1 MFQDLSATEI
11 LTIAVVA
18 LIVIGPRHLPGIARR
33 IGRYL
38 GEIKRVAA
46 GFRDDL
52 EREVGPIKEPL
63 QDLKETGR
71 EVSRPLGDVRKSLD
85 EAAVAAKR
93 PTDKRGGEEG
103 AGPAEGGKGDGP
115 AVRWVGPEPKT
126 GVPPDQA
133 WEGLNDPVPEGMAVP
148 PPPPPPGSAP
158 VPPPPVPPAGS
169 VGIADPAP
177 NAPSD
182 GSAPSGPTVSPSA
195 GSAEHPPPPPS
206 PPARSGETTPSAEEG
221 ESGAAR

>member
-11 LTIAVVA
+11 ITIAVVA

-93 PTDKRGGEEG
+93 PADKRGGEKG
-103 AGPAEGGKGDGP
+103 AGPADGGKDDGP

-133 WEGLNDPVPEGMAVP
+133 WEGLNDPVPEGMAIP
-148 PPPPPPGSAP
+148 PPPGSAPIPPPPPPGSA
-158 VPPPPVPPAGS
+158 
-169 VGIADPAP
+169 DPA
-177 NAPSD
+177 D
-182 GSAPSGPTVSPSA
+182 SARNGPPSGSEPPVSPSA
-195 GSAEHPPPPPS
+195 RSEEIPPS
-206 PPARSGETTPSAEEG
+206 PARPASSPSARSEEDPPSAEEG
-221 ESGAAR
+221 EPGAAR